1 MRILIAG
8 AGEVGRHLAK
18 LLAREDHNIILMDAD
33 SSRLQD
39 LDMYDFMT
47 REGNPTSV
55 HDLKDC
61 GVGRVDLYSRYSV

>member
-18 LLAREDHNIILMDAD
+18 LLAREDHNITLMDAD

-39 LDMYDFMT
+39 LDMYDPRGQSYFRT
-47 REGNPTSV
+47 RPQRLRSG
-55 HDLKDC
+55 
-61 GVGRVDLYSRYSV
+61 

>member
-18 LLAREDHNIILMDAD
+18 LLARENHNITLMDAD
-33 SSRLQD
+33 SERLQD

-47 REGNPTSV
+47 SRGNPTSI
-55 HDLKDC
+55 HDLKEC
-61 GVGRVDLYSRYSV
+61 GVGGADLLLHTKA

>member
-18 LLAREDHNIILMDAD
+18 LLARENHNITLMDAD
-33 SSRLQD
+33 SERLQD

-47 REGNPTSV
+47 SRGNPTSYTTS
-55 HDLKDC
+55 K
-61 GVGRVDLYSRYSV
+61 SAA